1 MHYFDSTTIDGP
13 IYLHQVGNKLNND
26 KLVLSERP
34 LEISNDLLKDLETY
48 FLSHFKQMEYY
59 CFSHDISLSSNEVYN
74 YVTAIFED
82 SSLMAENSKYLAITL
97 YSSSDHP
104 NIKGGDFYVVKFK
117 NCLVDGQMV
126 DAVGLFKS
134 ENKDMFFKVLANE
147 DHFELINDRGVNVN
161 KLDKG
166 CIIFN
171 ICKESGYMVSIV
183 DNTNRGEAK
192 YWIQD
197 FLQLKRIN
205 DSYTQTQNLVQL
217 CKEYISKLPC
227 DIDKVDKAAM
237 MNRVIDGLHD
247 EVVDVKEFAIAAFGQ
262 ELAET
267 SFDSF
272 MNQYLENHDIS
283 FSESFQGCTNSI
295 KSSAFRKITSIRLDG
310 NFVIN
315 IHGGE
320 EMIVKEFDAERGM
333 MYYKL
338 YYKEE
343 R

>member
-74 YVTAIFED
+74 YVTAIFEG

-171 ICKESGYMVSIV
+171 ICKESS
-183 DNTNRGEAK
+183 
-192 YWIQD
+192 
-197 FLQLKRIN
+197 
-205 DSYTQTQNLVQL
+205 
-217 CKEYISKLPC
+217 CC
-227 DIDKVDKAAM
+227 
-237 MNRVIDGLHD
+237 
-247 EVVDVKEFAIAAFGQ
+247 
-262 ELAET
+262 
-267 SFDSF
+267 
-272 MNQYLENHDIS
+272 
-283 FSESFQGCTNSI
+283 C
-295 KSSAFRKITSIRLDG
+295 
-310 NFVIN
+310 
-315 IHGGE
+315 
-320 EMIVKEFDAERGM
+320 
-333 MYYKL
+333 
-338 YYKEE
+338 
-343 R
+343 

>member
-26 KLVLSERP
+26 RLVLSEKP
-34 LEISNDLLKDLETY
+34 LEISNNLLKDLETY

-59 CFSHDISLSSNEVYN
+59 CFTHDISLSSNEVYN

-82 SSLMAENSKYLAITL
+82 SNLMAENSKYLAITL
-97 YSSSDHP
+97 YSASDHP
-104 NIKGGDFYVVKFK
+104 NIKGGEFYVVKFK

-134 ENKDMFFKVLANE
+134 ENKDLFFKILNKE
-147 DHFELINDRGVNVN
+147 GHFELINDRGVNVN

-166 CIIFN
+166 CIVFN
-171 ICKESGYMVSIV
+171 ICKESGYVVSIV
-183 DNTNRGEAK
+183 DNTNRGDAK
-192 YWIQD
+192 YWVQD

-205 DSYTQTQNLVQL
+205 DSYTQTQNLVHL

-227 DIDKVDKAAM
+227 DIDKADKAAM
-237 MNRVIDGLHD
+237 MNRVIDRLND
-247 EVVDVKEFAIAAFGQ
+247 EVVDVKEFAVAAFGS

-272 MNQYLENHDIS
+272 MNQYIEDHNVS
-283 FSESFQGCTNSI
+283 FSESFQSCAKSI
-295 KSSAFRKITSIRLDG
+295 KSSALRKITSIRLDS

-315 IHGGE
+315 IKGGE